1 MTPLAEFLGGSSV
14 DIAPRLLG
22 ALLHGRG
29 VTVRLTEVEA
39 YRGETDPGSHAF
51 RGPTPRTRIMFE
63 RPGTLYVY
71 FSYGMHVCANIVTSP
86 YGEASAILVRAGEV
100 VDGLELARSRR
111 TTSKTDADLARG
123 PARLCV
129 ALGITLGDNGD
140 DLETGDIRLE
150 LPDAAAAPVTFA
162 QGPRTGVSGAGGTDE
177 YPWRFWIPG
186 DPTVS
191 PYKASPPK
199 GGDKASPP
207 RGRDKA
213 GPR

>member
-1 MTPLAEFLGGSSV
+1 MTPLADFLGGSSV

-86 YGEASAILVRAGEV
+86 DGEASAILVRAGEV
-100 VDGLELARSRR
+100 VDGVELARSRR
-111 TTSKTDADLARG
+111 RTSKTDADLARG

-129 ALGITLGDNGD
+129 ALGITLADNGD

-150 LPDAAAAPVTFA
+150 LPDAAPVAFA
-162 QGPRTGVSGAGGTDE
+162 QGPRTGVSGAGGSDE

-191 PYKASPPK
+191 PYKASP
-199 GGDKASPP
+199 
-207 RGRDKA
+207 R
-213 GPR
+213 

>member
-86 YGEASAILVRAGEV
+86 DGEASAILVRAGEV
-100 VDGLELARSRR
+100 VDGVELARSRR
-111 TTSKTDADLARG
+111 RTSKTDADLARG

-162 QGPRTGVSGAGGTDE
+162 QGPRTGVSGAGGSDE

>member
-100 VDGLELARSRR
+100 VEGLELARSRR
-111 TTSKTDADLARG
+111 ATSKTDADLARG

-191 PYKASPPK
+191 PYKR
-199 GGDKASPP
+199 SPP

>member
-86 YGEASAILVRAGEV
+86 DGEASAILVRAGEV
-100 VDGLELARSRR
+100 VDGVELARSRR
-111 TTSKTDADLARG
+111 RTSKTDADLARG

-150 LPDAAAAPVTFA
+150 LPDAAPVAFA
-162 QGPRTGVSGAGGTDE
+162 QGPRTGVSGAGGSDE

-191 PYKASPPK
+191 PYKASP
-199 GGDKASPP
+199 
-207 RGRDKA
+207 R
-213 GPR
+213 

>member
-1 MTPLAEFLGGSSV
+1 
-14 DIAPRLLG
+14 
-22 ALLHGRG
+22 
-29 VTVRLTEVEA
+29 
-39 YRGETDPGSHAF
+39 
-51 RGPTPRTRIMFE
+51 MFD

-86 YGEASAILVRAGEV
+86 AGEASAILVRAGEV
-100 VDGLELARSRR
+100 VDGVELARSRR
-111 TTSKTDADLARG
+111 RTSKTDADLARG

-129 ALGITLGDNGD
+129 ALGITLADNGD

-150 LPDAAAAPVTFA
+150 LPDAAPVAFA
-162 QGPRTGVSGAGGTDE
+162 QGPRTGVSGAGGSDE

-191 PYKASPPK
+191 PYKASPP
-199 GGDKASPP
+199 

>member
-86 YGEASAILVRAGEV
+86 DGEASAILVRAGEV
-100 VDGLELARSRR
+100 VEGLELARSRR
-111 TTSKTDADLARG
+111 VTSKTDADLARG

-129 ALGITLGDNGD
+129 ALGITLADNGD

-162 QGPRTGVSGAGGTDE
+162 QGPRTGVSGAGGSDE

>member
-1 MTPLAEFLGGSSV
+1 LPSLLPLLGSSSV

-51 RGPTPRTRIMFE
+51 RGPTARTRIMFE

-86 YGEASAILVRAGEV
+86 FGEASAILMRAGEV
-100 VDGLELARSRR
+100 VDGLDLARERR
-111 TTSKTDADLARG
+111 STSKTDADLARG

-129 ALGITLGDNGD
+129 ALGITLADNGD
-140 DLETGDIRLE
+140 DLETGEIQLE
-150 LPDAAAAPVTFA
+150 LRDAAAPPVAFA
-162 QGPRTGVSGAGGTDE
+162 QGPRTGVSGAGGSDE

-186 DPTVS
+186 DRTVS
-191 PYKASPPK
+191 PYKKS
-199 GGDKASPP
+199 S
-207 RGRDKA
+207 RGQSRN
-213 GPR
+213 